1 MRRFWAK
8 LVSMRPF
15 VIWSLI
21 LAALL
26 PSTLLFWMA
35 RDAPHLGYFQD
46 DSLYLASAKSIA
58 EGNGYR
64 IASLPGQPYQTK
76 YPPLFS
82 LILALVWK
90 LDSSFPENLSK
101 VMLLQWILWLVYVA
115 AVSLVVWKMP
125 TLQMATKVAVV
136 VFVATAPAFVY
147 LSLSIMP
154 ETLFASFALL
164 TIWLV
169 GLDCRPRP
177 LYAFLAGVCASMAY
191 LAKTAALPLLVAVLL
206 GLIWRKRPKAAFLF
220 AVSPLVTVFTWAF
233 WVSTHRYPTPDLNLL
248 NYTDYIGFYLK
259 TVSVR
264 DLPLIFSVNLSAL
277 VENTGRLILFFPPAG
292 ASMKMLHIVL
302 GLLVLLS
309 AGLLLRELRAPALT
323 LFAALYTAQCL
334 VWNFPP
340 NERFLFPLLFLL
352 VAGFFD
358 SLNKVL
364 GRLTPVRLG
373 EGIWL
378 ACVSVLVAWSLLQT
392 RSYLTAFL
400 PEMRR
405 GRDRLVCASQWV
417 DTNIPPG
424 QRFLAYRDVDL
435 FLYSGRRGIRMVPLP
450 LPYFRSDRAEAEKV
464 LWRMPAYAHSA
475 GLTYLLWDQMDYL
488 SDSYLADSRT
498 RERILSS
505 LPGVVLERE
514 LCGMRIYR
522 FTAP

>member
-1 MRRFWAK
+1 
-8 LVSMRPF
+8 MRPF

-26 PSTLLFWMA
+26 PSAVLFWMA

-58 EGNGYR
+58 EGNGYK

-82 LILALVWK
+82 LILALIWK

-101 VMLLQWILWLVYVA
+101 VMLFQWLLWLLYLA

-125 TLQMATKVAVV
+125 VLQISTRVAVML
-136 VFVATAPAFVY
+136 FVATAPAFVY

-154 ETLFASFALL
+154 ETLFAAFALL

-169 GLDCRPRP
+169 GLDCRPKTWF
-177 LYAFLAGVCASMAY
+177 AFLAGLCASIAF
-191 LAKTAALPLLVAVLL
+191 LAKTAALPLLVAVPLA
-206 GLIWRKRPKAAFLF
+206 LIWRKRPRAAILF
-220 AVSPLVTVFTWAF
+220 AVPPLVTVSIWTA
-233 WVSTHRYPTPDLNLL
+233 WVLTHRYPTTDLNLL
-248 NYTDYIGFYLK
+248 YYTDYIGFHLK
-259 TVSVR
+259 TVSIR
-264 DLPLIFSVNLSAL
+264 DLPLLFTANLSAL

-292 ASMKMLHIVL
+292 ASTKVLHIVL

-309 AGLLLRELRAPALT
+309 TASLLRKLRAPALT

-334 VWNFPP
+334 LWNFPP
-340 NERFLFPLLFLL
+340 HERFFFPFLFLL

-358 SLNKVL
+358 SLNGLL
-364 GRLTPVRLG
+364 GRVMPVKLG
-373 EGIWL
+373 AGPWF
-378 ACVSVLVAWSLLQT
+378 ACTAVLIAWSLLQT
-392 RSYLTAFL
+392 WSYLTDFL

-417 DTNIPPG
+417 DTNIPSG
-424 QRFLAYRDVDL
+424 RRFLAYRDVDL
-435 FLYSGRRGIRMVPLP
+435 FLYSGRLGIRMVRLP
-450 LPYFRSDRAEAEKV
+450 LPYYRIDRAEVEKA
-464 LWRMPAYAHSA
+464 LSRMPAYAHSA
-475 GLTYLLWDQMDYL
+475 GLSYLLWDRLDYL
-488 SDSYLADSRT
+488 DDPYLGDNRT

-505 LPGVVLERE
+505 LSGVVLERE

-522 FTAP
+522 FSQP

>member
-1 MRRFWAK
+1 
-8 LVSMRPF
+8 MRPF
-15 VIWSLI
+15 VIWLLV

-26 PSTLLFWMA
+26 PCTLLFWMA

-82 LILALVWK
+82 LLLVLIWK

-101 VMLLQWILWLVYVA
+101 VMMFQWLLWLLYIA

-125 TLQMATKVAVV
+125 SLRMATKVAVL

-164 TIWLV
+164 TIWLI
-169 GLDCRPRP
+169 GLDCRPTP
-177 LYAFLAGVCASMAY
+177 WFAFLAGVCASAAF
-191 LAKTAALPLLVAVLL
+191 LAKTAALPLLIAVPLA
-206 GLIWRKRPKAAFLF
+206 LIWRKRYRAAILF
-220 AVSPLVTVFTWAF
+220 TVPWVVTVAIWTT
-233 WVSTHRYPTPDLNLL
+233 WVSTHRYTSSDLNLL
-248 NYTDYIGFYLK
+248 YYTDYIGFYLK

-277 VENTGRLILFFPPAG
+277 VEDTGRLILFFPPAG
-292 ASMKMLHIVL
+292 GSLKLLHIVL
-302 GLLVLLS
+302 GLLVLILTG
-309 AGLLLRELRAPALT
+309 ALLRELRAPALT

-340 NERFLFPLLFLL
+340 NERFFFPFLFLL
-352 VAGFFD
+352 VASFFD
-358 SLNKVL
+358 SLDKLL
-364 GRLTPVRLG
+364 GRLRSVRLG
-373 EGIWL
+373 AGIWL
-378 ACVSVLVAWSLLQT
+378 ACVSVLVGWSLLQT
-392 RSYLTAFL
+392 WSYLTTFL
-400 PEMRR
+400 PELRR
-405 GRDRLVCASQWV
+405 GRDRLACASRWV
-417 DTNIPPG
+417 DANIPPG
-424 QRFLAYRDVDL
+424 RRFLAYRDVDL

-450 LPYFRSDRAEAEKV
+450 PPYFRSDRAEAEKV
-464 LWRMPAYAHSA
+464 LWRMPAYARSA
-475 GLTYLLWDQMDYL
+475 GLSYLLWDQLDYQN
-488 SDSYLADSRT
+488 DPYLDDNRT
-498 RERILSS
+498 RERILSGLS
-505 LPGVVLERE
+505 GVVLERD

>member
-1 MRRFWAK
+1 
-8 LVSMRPF
+8 
-15 VIWSLI
+15 
-21 LAALL
+21 
-26 PSTLLFWMA
+26 MA

-64 IASLPGQPYQTK
+64 IASLPEHPYQTK

-82 LILALVWK
+82 LLLALIWR
-90 LDSSFPENLSK
+90 LDNSFPENLSK
-101 VMLLQWILWLVYVA
+101 VMLFQWLLWLLYLA

-125 TLQMATKVAVV
+125 ALQMSTKVAVM

-154 ETLFASFALL
+154 ETLFAAFALL

-169 GLDCRPRP
+169 GLDCRPKNWF
-177 LYAFLAGVCASMAY
+177 AFLAGLCASIAF
-191 LAKTAALPLLVAVLL
+191 LAKTAAFPLLVAVLL
-206 GLIWRKRPKAAFLF
+206 GLIWRKRARAAILF
-220 AVSPLVTVFTWAF
+220 AVLPLLTAGIWTT
-233 WVSTHRYPTPDLNLL
+233 WVSTHRYPSPDLNLL
-248 NYTDYIGFYLK
+248 YYTDYIGFYLK

-264 DLPLIFSVNLSAL
+264 DLPLVFSVNLSAL

-292 ASMKMLHIVL
+292 ASIKMLHIVL

-309 AGLLLRELRAPALT
+309 TGLLLRKLRAPALT

-334 VWNFPP
+334 LWNFPP
-340 NERFLFPLLFLL
+340 NERFFFPFLFLL

-358 SLNKVL
+358 GLNTLL
-364 GRLTPVRLG
+364 GRLLPVRLG
-373 EGIWL
+373 AGTWI
-378 ACVSVLVAWSLLQT
+378 ACTSVLVAWSLLQT
-392 RSYLTAFL
+392 WSYLTDFL

-417 DTNIPPG
+417 DTNIPPDR
-424 QRFLAYRDVDL
+424 RFLAYRDVDL
-435 FLYSGRRGIRMVPLP
+435 FLYCGRRGIRMVRLP
-450 LPYFRSDRAEAEKV
+450 LPYYRLDRAEAEKA
-464 LWRMPAYAHSA
+464 LWRMPGYAQSA
-475 GLTYLLWDQMDYL
+475 GLSYMLWDRLDYQN
-488 SDSYLADSRT
+488 DPYLADNRT

-505 LPGVVLERE
+505 LSGVVLERE